1 MLSILIFIVTV
12 GMIVL
17 RVVEESLAALLGASL
32 ILLLGL
38 IPFDK
43 AFCEYIDWNI
53 ILILIGMW
61 TLASLLTRAG
71 LPEYLMFK
79 VLRFAKSYKD
89 TILLLSFLAG
99 IISMFVDNVLVV
111 LLFVPVVISMSKYS
125 RINPLNGALLVT
137 LSANFMGT
145 ALLLGD
151 LPPQMLHGV
160 AGAEFL
166 DFIFMQD
173 RPSSFPILM
182 VSFIITLLL
191 TAKILIKEDK
201 EIESIMTIV
210 SHKEVNKKLMNL
222 TLLFFIAVIVLMSL
236 RREISNTLA
245 QYFRVYSSVEYELKL
260 GVIALTM
267 AILAAL
273 TIEALLKLNK
283 LKAPSFREI
292 IEGIGWNVVL
302 FYTSLF
308 VVVGA
313 LEYQGVLLSLAK
325 YLQETI
331 ISSGTSIGCTVLYWL
346 SGALSGFVEHDVYIL
361 TMLYALRDLHGLG
374 ALANPWP
381 YYWSLLWASTLGSNL
396 TAAGAP
402 AIYVAIVL
410 LRKEGLKISPLGI
423 LKVTITYTL
432 ISLVVTYILAYI
444 IWFA

>member
-61 TLASLLTRAG
+61 TLASLLTCAG

-89 TILLLSFLAG
+89 TVLLLSFLAG
-99 IISMFVDNVLVV
+99 VISMFVDNVLVV
-111 LLFVPVVISMSKYS
+111 LLFVPVVISMSRYL

-173 RPSSFPILM
+173 KPSSFPILM
-182 VSFIITLLL
+182 ISFIITLLL

-236 RREISNTLA
+236 RKEISNTLA
-245 QYFRVYSSVEYELKL
+245 QYFRAYNVEYELKL
-260 GVIALTM
+260 GVIALSM

-292 IEGIGWNVVL
+292 IEGIEWNVVL

-313 LEYQGVLLSLAK
+313 LEYQGVILSLAK

-331 ISSGTSIGCTVLYWL
+331 ISSGTTIGCTVLYWL
-346 SGALSGFVEHDVYIL
+346 SGALSGFVEHDAYIL
-361 TMLYALRDLHGLG
+361 TMLYALRDLHDLG
-374 ALANPWP
+374 VLANPWP

-402 AIYVAIVL
+402 AIYVTIVL
-410 LRKEGLKISPLGI
+410 LRREGLKISPLSI
-423 LKVTITYTL
+423 LKVTVTYTL
-432 ISLVVTYILAYI
+432 ISLIVTYILAYI
-444 IWFA
+444 IWFI

>member
-12 GMIVL
+12 SMIVL

-32 ILLLGL
+32 ILFLGL

-79 VLRFAKSYKD
+79 VLRFAKSYRD
-89 TILLLSFLAG
+89 TVLLLSFLAG
-99 IISMFVDNVLVV
+99 VMSMFVDNVLVV
-111 LLFVPVVISMSKYS
+111 LLFVPVVISMSRYL
-125 RINPLNGALLVT
+125 RINPLNSALLVT

-173 RPSSFPILM
+173 KPSSFIILM
-182 VSFIITLLL
+182 ISFIITLLL

-210 SHKEVNKKLMNL
+210 SHREVNKKLMNL
-222 TLLFFIAVIVLMSL
+222 ILLFFIAVIVLMSL
-236 RREISNTLA
+236 RRVISNTLA
-245 QYFRVYSSVEYELKL
+245 QYFRPYNVEYELKL
-260 GVIALTM
+260 GVIALTI

-292 IEGIGWNVVL
+292 VEGIEWNVVL

-313 LEYQGVLLSLAK
+313 LEYQGVILSLAK

-331 ISSGTSIGCTVLYWL
+331 ISSGTTMGCTVLYWL
-346 SGALSGFVEHDVYIL
+346 SGALSGFVEHDAYIL
-361 TMLYALRDLHGLG
+361 TMLYALRDLHELG

-381 YYWSLLWASTLGSNL
+381 YYWGLLWASTLGSNL

-402 AIYVAIVL
+402 AIYVAIAL
-410 LRKEGLKISPLGI
+410 LRRKGLKVSPLSI

-432 ISLVVTYILAYI
+432 ISLMTTYILAYI
-444 IWFA
+444 IWFI